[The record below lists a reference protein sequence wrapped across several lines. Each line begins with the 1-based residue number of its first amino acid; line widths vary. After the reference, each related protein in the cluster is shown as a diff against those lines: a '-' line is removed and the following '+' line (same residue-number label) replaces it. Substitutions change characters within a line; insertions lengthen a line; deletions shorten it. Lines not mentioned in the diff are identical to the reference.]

1 MPITTQVR
9 ATFTL
14 PPNTMITPTTGNG
27 WTCDGVVCSHDGI
40 VNPGAAIA
48 PLNFTTSSETC
59 GTGLATSY
67 IVTTANGDTLGRGS
81 LPVAQQ
87 ACVAAAPTTGS
98 TTHMSGGVATEVST
112 SQTVASTVM
121 NFGVFASIGALFTVF
136 GFVAVRKR

>member
-1 MPITTQVR
+1 MTASSIQVLR
-9 ATFTL
+9 L
-14 PPNTMITPTTGNG
+14 LHSISRPPLRR
-27 WTCDGVVCSHDGI
+27 VVLVWHH
-40 VNPGAAIA
+40 N
-48 PLNFTTSSETC
+48 
-59 GTGLATSY
+59 

-112 SQTVASTVM
+112 SQTVASTGM

-136 GFVAVRKR
+136 GFVAARKR